1 VELILLQGTLLQL
14 TPDAEQTVGCF
25 AGIDMREFNSPKN
38 KELGA
43 ATVAYVNQTFTEEQ
57 IHSGISYECIDD
69 NNGLTLIWNN
79 DHPEP
84 TDEQLEVALHRS
96 NWDEVR
102 KQRDALLTAT
112 DFYALSDVTM
122 SADMATYREDLRDL
136 PASTAKSEDV
146 VWPTKP

>member
-1 VELILLQGTLLQL
+1 MK
-14 TPDAEQTVGCF
+14 D
-25 AGIDMREFNSPKN
+25 FNSPN
-38 KELGA
+38 NIELGA
-43 ATVAYVNQTFTEEQ
+43 ATFAYVNQTFSDEE
-57 IHSGISYECIDD
+57 ISSSVRWEVVDD

-84 TDEQLEVALHRS
+84 TDDQLEVALHRA

-102 KQRDALLTAT
+102 KRRNSLLAET
-112 DFYALSDVTM
+112 DFYANTDVTM
-122 SADMATYREDLRDL
+122 SAEMATYREDLRDL

>member
-1 VELILLQGTLLQL
+1 
-14 TPDAEQTVGCF
+14 
-25 AGIDMREFNSPKN
+25 MREFNSPKN

-43 ATVAYVNQTFTEEQ
+43 ATVAYIHQTFTEEQ
-57 IHSGISYECIDD
+57 IHSGISFECVDD
-69 NNGLTLIWNN
+69 HNGLTLIWNN

-84 TDEQLEVALHRS
+84 TDDQLEVALHRA

-102 KQRDALLTAT
+102 KRRNSLLAET
-112 DFYALSDVTM
+112 DFYANTDVTM
-122 SADMATYREDLRDL
+122 SADMTTYRQALRDL

>member
-1 VELILLQGTLLQL
+1 MK
-14 TPDAEQTVGCF
+14 D
-25 AGIDMREFNSPKN
+25 FNSPKN

-43 ATVAYVNQTFTEEQ
+43 ATLAYVNQNFSEEE
-57 IHSGISYECIDD
+57 IASSVRWEVVDD
-69 NNGLTLIWNN
+69 NNGLTLFWRN

-84 TDEQLEVALHRS
+84 TDEQLEAAFVIW
-96 NWDEVR
+96 NWDAVR
-102 KQRDALLTAT
+102 TQRDTLLAAT

-122 SADMATYREDLRDL
+122 SAEMATYRQDLRDL

>member
-1 VELILLQGTLLQL
+1 
-14 TPDAEQTVGCF
+14 
-25 AGIDMREFNSPKN
+25 MREFNSPKN

-57 IHSGISYECIDD
+57 IHSGISYECIDGH
-69 NNGLTLIWNN
+69 NGLTLIWNN

-84 TDEQLEVALHRS
+84 TDDQLEVALHRA

-102 KQRDALLTAT
+102 KRRNSLLAET
-112 DFYALSDVTM
+112 DFYANTDVTM
-122 SADMATYREDLRDL
+122 TADMTTYRQALRDL